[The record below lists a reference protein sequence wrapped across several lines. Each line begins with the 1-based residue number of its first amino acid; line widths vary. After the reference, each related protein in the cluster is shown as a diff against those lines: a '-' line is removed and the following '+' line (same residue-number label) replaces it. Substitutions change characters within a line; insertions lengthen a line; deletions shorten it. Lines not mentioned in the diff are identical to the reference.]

1 MTAFLPLLLIA
12 TLFSPTVELAFDS
25 LESGDYAQAAA
36 LLDESAVI
44 EPAYF
49 ERNNMPFLRGRVA
62 ELLEDW
68 ARAEQEFARIES
80 GSVLHPLSLWH
91 RARVALEDGRDDDA
105 IAFLDRLPSSFPASR
120 RVDLAR
126 MTSDVVALRIYDSVN
141 TRESRWRRAE
151 LRGDTPTM
159 WRLLDQSR
167 IDDIALEIALRLD
180 ESVEDFTADQRML
193 LARTLHGQ
201 RVFGR
206 AAALYGSLLDHARF
220 GSEAHYELGRT
231 YFQQVRYDEA
241 IEVYVQT
248 ARRFPGTDW
257 EKDAETQI
265 ASSYWRKLE
274 LAAAEAAYLALI
286 EKYDERRD
294 FQSFVRDL
302 IDIYRSQGDTQQALQ
317 WITRGLEGRPSASNR
332 TVLTFTRAK
341 TLYHAGRFAEAL
353 VDLEQ
358 LGGMSF
364 RSVANG
370 TDRTEVR
377 FLEALT
383 LEQLGR
389 IDNARAIWRDLADAP
404 FTYYGLQSLAK
415 LDDPGIEGTALQRRV
430 WDAMSSGNIDLC
442 RRPDTATHTDTIK
455 QRRLGRTRG
464 FRTETTPETD
474 LVGEL
479 IFLRQW
485 DEAFYWANL
494 VASRWR
500 DDALADLAYLAS
512 DFRRAMLYGDRL
524 RPASDS
530 QFFSLDGNYSDE
542 RRLLMEMLYPA
553 AFPDELCRE
562 SAETGVNP
570 LWLRSIIWQESRY
583 DANALSA
590 ASARGLMQFIPETAA
605 AVADRA
611 GMGEMTPDRMYA
623 PEVSVRLGANYWKE
637 LMDEFGSPEF
647 ALASYNGGPHNVRRW
662 SAKTPGN
669 DRMLFVSDIGFV
681 QTKNYVSQIFGL
693 YARYV
698 HLQ

>member
-1 MTAFLPLLLIA
+1 MTVFLPLLLLL
-12 TLFSPTVELAFDS
+12 TLFSPIVERVFDS
-25 LESGDYAQAAA
+25 FEIGDYEQAAA
-36 LLDESAVI
+36 LLDESAAI
-44 EPAYF
+44 EPEYF
-49 ERNNMPFLRGRVA
+49 ERNNMVFLRGRIA

-68 ARAEQEFARIES
+68 ARAEREFARVRS
-80 GSVLHPLSLWH
+80 QSVLHPLSLWH
-91 RARVALEDGRDDDA
+91 RARVAFEDGRSDDA
-105 IAFLDRLPSSFPASR
+105 MGFLDRLPSGFPAAR
-120 RVDLAR
+120 RLELASLATE
-126 MTSDVVALRIYDSVN
+126 MVALRIYDSVN

-151 LRGDTPTM
+151 LRNDTTAM
-159 WRLLDQSR
+159 WQLLEQSR
-167 IDDIALEIALRLD
+167 TDDIALEIALRLHQD
-180 ESVEDFTADQRML
+180 INDYTANQRML

-206 AAALYGSLLDHARF
+206 AASLYGSLLEHPRF
-220 GSEAHYELGRT
+220 GPEAHYELGRI
-231 YFQQVRYDEA
+231 YFQQVLYDDA
-241 IEVYVQT
+241 IEAYLQT
-248 ARRFPGTDW
+248 ARRFPDTDW

-265 ASSYWRKLE
+265 ASSYWRKPDLP
-274 LAAAEAAYLALI
+274 AAEAAYLALI
-286 EKYDERRD
+286 EKYDDRRD

-302 IDIYRSQGDTQQALQ
+302 IDIYRSQGDTLQALQ

-332 TVLTFTRAK
+332 AVLRFTRAK
-341 TLYHAGRFAEAL
+341 TLYHAGRFAETL
-353 VDLEQ
+353 VDLQQ
-358 LGGMSF
+358 LGGMSL

-389 IDNARAIWRDLADAP
+389 INEAREIWHDLADAP

-415 LDDPGIEGTALQRRV
+415 LDDPRIEGTALQRRV
-430 WDAMSSGNIDLC
+430 WDAIGSENVDLC
-442 RRPDTATHTDTIK
+442 RRADTATHTEAIK

-479 IFLRQW
+479 VFLRQW

-494 VASRWR
+494 AASRWR

-512 DFRRAMLYGDRL
+512 DFRRAILYGDRL
-524 RPASDS
+524 RPASDR
-530 QFFSLDGNYSDE
+530 QFFSLDGDYSDE
-542 RRLLMEMLYPA
+542 RRMLMEMLYPA
-553 AFPDELCRE
+553 AFADELCRE

-590 ASARGLMQFIPETAA
+590 AAARGLMQFIPETAA
-605 AVADRA
+605 AVADRV
-611 GMGEMTPDRMYA
+611 GMGEMTPDQMYA
-623 PEVSVRLGANYWKE
+623 PEVSVRLGTNYWAE

-669 DRMLFVSDIGFV
+669 DAMLFVSDIGFV
-681 QTKNYVSQIFGL
+681 QTKNYVRQVFGL